1 MEEQIKRVARGR
13 YVLIPLSDRSHL
25 NGATMP
31 SLLNRQAA
39 RARLTGAYATSALL
53 IAERP
58 LK

>member
-39 RARLTGAYATSALL
+39 T
-53 IAERP
+53 AE
-58 LK
+58 LY